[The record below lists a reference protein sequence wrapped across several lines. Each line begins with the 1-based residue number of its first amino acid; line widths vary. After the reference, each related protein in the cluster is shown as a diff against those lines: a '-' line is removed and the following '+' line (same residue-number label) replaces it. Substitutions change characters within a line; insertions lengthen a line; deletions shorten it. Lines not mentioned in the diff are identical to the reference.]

1 LVDGILKDIGLSH
14 SISGALSKLIRT
26 LVANAAD
33 NMPTG
38 HAAWLAVP
46 DACLCAPI
54 FVAAFNDRVPA
65 LVSSRNWSCDGT
77 AQLTRVGEIETR
89 IAAHDAPTHVAVGF
103 LIGLVSLDFGL
114 TTASSCFLIWLETV
128 RDQPVPTLP
137 M

>member
-65 LVSSRNWSCDGT
+65 LVSPNGT
-77 AQLTRVGEIETR
+77 SLAWIFQYLRSVISIGEFR
-89 IAAHDAPTHVAVGF
+89 
-103 LIGLVSLDFGL
+103 
-114 TTASSCFLIWLETV
+114 C
-128 RDQPVPTLP
+128 
-137 M
+137 